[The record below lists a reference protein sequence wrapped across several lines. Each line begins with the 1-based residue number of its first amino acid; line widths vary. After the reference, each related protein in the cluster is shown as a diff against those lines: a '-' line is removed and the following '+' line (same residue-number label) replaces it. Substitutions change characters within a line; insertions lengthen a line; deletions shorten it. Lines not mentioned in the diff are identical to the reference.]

1 MYHRPPYVSRGG
13 FPFKDL
19 VLYIYRSGGAMTIN
33 QPFHQFHFPTV
44 SSNTSL
50 SNAWWG
56 FSGRHMMT
64 LEHVTI
70 EATDTT
76 SCMMGFIASE
86 SSDIN
91 FRLNRADSLFL
102 ELSFVDRLF
111 T

>member
-1 MYHRPPYVSRGG
+1 
-13 FPFKDL
+13 
-19 VLYIYRSGGAMTIN
+19 
-33 QPFHQFHFPTV
+33 
-44 SSNTSL
+44 
-50 SNAWWG
+50 
-56 FSGRHMMT
+56 MMT

-91 FRLNRADSLFL
+91 FRLNRADSLFV